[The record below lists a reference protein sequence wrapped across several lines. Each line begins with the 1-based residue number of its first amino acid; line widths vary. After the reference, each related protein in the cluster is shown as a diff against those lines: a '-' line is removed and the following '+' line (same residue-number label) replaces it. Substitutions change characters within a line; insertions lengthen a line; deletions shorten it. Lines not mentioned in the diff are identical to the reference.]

1 MRRPPKIP
9 SRAEIQE
16 ILEALES
23 ADLDEPVRRRIVA
36 IAKTMD
42 AVSAELARADTTVE
56 RVLGIV
62 RAVRRREGSRA
73 PDPEDVD

>member
-16 ILEALES
+16 ILEAMES

-36 IAKTMD
+36 IAETMD
-42 AVSAELARADTTVE
+42 AVSAELERADTTVK
-56 RVLGIV
+56 RVRGIV
-62 RAVRRREGSRA
+62 RAVRRRGTSRA
-73 PDPEDVD
+73 SDPEDVA

>member
-1 MRRPPKIP
+1 VRRPPKIP

-62 RAVRRREGSRA
+62 RAVRRRGASRA
-73 PDPEDVD
+73 PDPEDVA

>member
-16 ILEALES
+16 ILVAVES

-36 IAKTMD
+36 IAETID
-42 AVSAELARADTTVE
+42 AMYAELKRVDTTVE
-56 RVLGIV
+56 RVRGIV
-62 RAVRRREGSRA
+62 RAVRRRRTSRD
-73 PDPEDVD
+73 PDPEDVA